1 MTGERRAPEDRRRDL
16 ERGLRA
22 ETFALLFLTLKGYRL
37 LARRYGGKGGEI
49 DLIMRR
55 GRAVVFVEVKSCDDF
70 DSAAEAIG
78 PAKRRVFSR
87 AAGLWLT
94 RNPWA
99 ASFDL
104 RADAVLVA
112 PWRTPRHIVCAFE
125 LQLG

>member
-37 LARRYGGKGGEI
+37 LAGRYSGKGGEI

-55 GRAVVFVEVKSCDDF
+55 GRAVVFVEVKSRDDF
-70 DSAAEAIG
+70 DSAAEAIW
-78 PAKRRVFSR
+78 PAKRRVFSQ
-87 AAGLWLT
+87 AAAHWLR